1 MKAYEAIK
9 SVINNILA
17 QIEKF
22 TCDVKRYINEA
33 LEWIK
38 EIPDYLLEQFV
49 GVGMIDTLEADAKK
63 LLEMVGFFIT
73 SMRAAMN
80 DLFENQFNKPVMQ
93 AFEAFN
99 IFGFAF
105 RDILSKATPA
115 VDDAPGGNL
124 RPGSVVTGDLDETAS
139 GEKVLEIS
147 ATQKIINYIRGANP

>member
-1 MKAYEAIK
+1 MNIKAKYVKAYEAIK

-80 DLFENQFNKPVMQ
+80 DLFENQFNKPGTSHCTALVQ
-93 AFEAFN
+93 YKICRLGKVSIKKNLARGEH
-99 IFGFAF
+99 IFWGVKISFLHSPF
-105 RDILSKATPA
+105 CRA
-115 VDDAPGGNL
+115 VSTCSN
-124 RPGSVVTGDLDETAS
+124 
-139 GEKVLEIS
+139 
-147 ATQKIINYIRGANP
+147 